1 MKRNEVNIR
10 LSELQE
16 IECLSTISHRNIRHY
31 DGSPVRVALNVRIEP
46 DERDRTVT
54 MVVGVSYIT
63 TYRLMQE
70 RLLQYTV
77 AAVFE
82 FDDCEGHVSVGGDSC
97 MINTSTM
104 VMMLGVTI
112 GSLRGMLA
120 LRTAGTFLR
129 NYPLPIIN
137 ISELVSRLAYG
148 SDVPFGSRPLFNHV
162 YE

>member
-1 MKRNEVNIR
+1 MKRHEVNIR

-16 IECLSTISHRNIRHY
+16 IEQLSSISRRNIRHY
-31 DGSPVRVALNVRIEP
+31 DGSPVRVSLNVRIEP
-46 DERDRTVT
+46 DEREKTVT
-54 MVVGVSYIT
+54 MVVGVSYLT
-63 TYRLMQE
+63 VHRLMQE

-77 AAVFE
+77 GAVFE
-82 FDDCEGHVSVGGDSC
+82 FDNCDGHVSVGGDSC
-97 MINTSTM
+97 MLNTHTA

-120 LRTAGTFLR
+120 LRTAGTFLKR
-129 NYPLPIIN
+129 YPLPIIN

-148 SDVPFGSRPLFNHV
+148 REVPCGARPLFNYV

>member
-1 MKRNEVNIR
+1 
-10 LSELQE
+10 
-16 IECLSTISHRNIRHY
+16 
-31 DGSPVRVALNVRIEP
+31 
-46 DERDRTVT
+46 

-120 LRTAGTFLR
+120 LRTAGTFLK
-129 NYPLPIIN
+129 NHPLPIIN

>member
-1 MKRNEVNIR
+1 MKHNEVNIR
-10 LSELQE
+10 LSELHE
-16 IECLSTISHRNIRHY
+16 VERLSSISRRNIRHY
-31 DGSPVRVALNVRIEP
+31 DGRPVKVSLNINVDP
-46 DERDRTVT
+46 DETNKTVT

-82 FDDCEGHVSVGGDSC
+82 FDNCEGHVSVGGNSC
-97 MINTSTM
+97 MVNTSTM

-120 LRTAGTFLR
+120 LRTAGTFLK

-137 ISELVSRLAYG
+137 ISELISRLSYG
-148 SDVPFGSRPLFNHV
+148 SDIPFGTRPLFNHV